1 MTAEIIAKALGGRR
15 VGSGWIAC
23 CHEDRKP
30 SFSITETKGGK
41 VLVRCHAGCDQGR
54 VIAVLRSRGLW
65 EKDSRRPFTRP
76 APRAAANDRPDRDD
90 AKRSEVALAIWHEAR
105 SAVGTIVESYLRS
118 RGILLDAWP
127 AVLRFHPAC
136 PRPRNEVGNL
146 RPPLPAMMAMVEHA
160 QRGPVAV
167 HATYLRPDGSGK
179 ADIPKKQQKA
189 CFGAIKGGAVRLGIS
204 RAGEWLA
211 VGEGIETTLSV
222 AVACAMPGL
231 AAVSAGGIRSLVLSR
246 EATHLIICADHDA
259 SGVGERAA
267 RDAAAR
273 WLAEGRRVKLAL
285 PPRAGI
291 DFNDILR
298 GVASARIEEVP
309 RWVNAMRRPRHNG
322 QSASIAPLRSAP
334 RRARS

>member
-1 MTAEIIAKALGGRR
+1 MSAAEIAHALGDARREGR
-15 VGSGWIAC
+15 GWRC
-23 CHEDRKP
+23 RCPLHQGRSLTLRD
-30 SFSITETKGGK
+30 SDGGC
-41 VLVRCHAGCDQGR
+41 VLVTCWGGCDR
-54 VIAVLRSRGLW
+54 LDVLAELRRRGLL
-65 EKDSRRPFTRP
+65 DGRTTYYAGAS
-76 APRAAANDRPDRDD
+76 PRNSERED
-90 AKRSEVALAIWHEAR
+90 AVRIARALAIWREAR
-105 SAVGTIVESYLRS
+105 PADRTIVQKYLRS

-127 AVLRFHPAC
+127 PALRFHPGC
-136 PRPRNEVGNL
+136 PRPRDEGTF
-146 RPPLPAMMAMVEHA
+146 RARLPAMVAVVEHV

-179 ADIPKKQQKA
+179 ADIPKEQQKA

-246 EATHLIICADHDA
+246 EATHVIICADHDA

-298 GVASARIEEVP
+298 GVASARIEEV
-309 RWVNAMRRPRHNG
+309 RRV
-322 QSASIAPLRSAP
+322 AD
-334 RRARS
+334 

>member
-1 MTAEIIAKALGGRR
+1 M
-15 VGSGWIAC
+15 V
-23 CHEDRKP
+23 
-30 SFSITETKGGK
+30 
-41 VLVRCHAGCDQGR
+41 
-54 VIAVLRSRGLW
+54 AV
-65 EKDSRRPFTRP
+65 
-76 APRAAANDRPDRDD
+76 
-90 AKRSEVALAIWHEAR
+90 
-105 SAVGTIVESYLRS
+105 VEQ
-118 RGILLDAWP
+118 
-127 AVLRFHPAC
+127 V
-136 PRPRNEVGNL
+136 
-146 RPPLPAMMAMVEHA
+146 

-179 ADIPKKQQKA
+179 ADIPKEQQKA
-189 CFGAIKGGAVRLGIS
+189 SFGSIKGGAVRLGIS

-246 EATHLIICADHDA
+246 EATRVIICADHDA

-273 WLAEGRRVKLAL
+273 WLAEGRRVKLGL

-298 GVASARIEEVP
+298 GIASARIAEV
-309 RWVNAMRRPRHNG
+309 RRV
-322 QSASIAPLRSAP
+322 AD
-334 RRARS
+334 